1 MRFHTLDSW
10 RGVCAILVALM
21 HFPFLGHQYM
31 LPFVRDS
38 YLFVDFFFVLSGFVI
53 THAYGGKLG
62 DWRSAGRFMVRR
74 IGRVWPLHI
83 FALSLFV
90 ALELAKYLLAGHL
103 GGAQH
108 APFTGATSIETLF
121 TNIFLIHATGIH
133 DVPASWNGPS
143 WSISAEFIVYGLFAL
158 VTIAFGSRR
167 AVVLVVLS
175 AVCAA
180 VLLTLSPKYMNAAMD
195 FGLARCVFGFTV
207 GHLVYL
213 LHQRQARQS
222 GGVPKYGSWIEAAC
236 LTLVGLFIAKV
247 GQTPLSVT
255 APLLFGVV
263 VHVFASG
270 DGIFTGLLSTRPF
283 RLLGELSFSIYMMHG
298 FLIEMLLKLAGAL
311 EKTTGWPVK
320 VTLPDE
326 SVVVSAGGL
335 WATDTFI
342 LPYLAAVVIVSW
354 FTYRLIELP
363 GQRLFNNLRIAR
375 PRIEAPQP
383 AL

>member
-1 MRFHTLDSW
+1 
-10 RGVCAILVALM
+10 M
-21 HFPFLGHQYM
+21 HFPFLGHQYT
-31 LPFVRDS
+31 LSFVRDS

-53 THAYGGKLG
+53 THAYGGKL
-62 DWRSAGRFMVRR
+62 DSWRSAGRFMVRR
-74 IGRVWPLHI
+74 VGRVWPLHI
-83 FALSLFV
+83 FVLSLFV
-90 ALELAKYLLAGHL
+90 MLEIAKYLLAGHL

-108 APFTGATSIETLF
+108 APFTGGTSVETLV

-133 DVPASWNGPS
+133 DVVASWNGPS
-143 WSISAEFIVYGLFAL
+143 WSISAEFLVYGLFAL
-158 VTIAFGSRR
+158 VTIAFASRR
-167 AVVLVVLS
+167 AVVLVILSVL
-175 AVCAA
+175 CAA

-213 LHQRQARQS
+213 LHQRQANQA
-222 GGVPKYGSWIEAAC
+222 GGNPKFGSWAEAAC
-236 LTLVGLFIAKV
+236 LALVGLFVAKV
-247 GQTPLSVT
+247 GQTPLSVA

-263 VHVFASG
+263 VWVFASG
-270 DGIFTGLLSTRPF
+270 QGVFTALLSARPF

-298 FLIEMLLKLAGAL
+298 FLIELMLKLAGAL
-311 EKTTGWPVK
+311 EKTTGWPLK
-320 VTLPDE
+320 ITLPDE
-326 SVVVSAGGL
+326 SVVVSAGGY
-335 WATDTFI
+335 WATDAFI
-342 LPYLAAVVIVSW
+342 LPYLAAVVLVSW